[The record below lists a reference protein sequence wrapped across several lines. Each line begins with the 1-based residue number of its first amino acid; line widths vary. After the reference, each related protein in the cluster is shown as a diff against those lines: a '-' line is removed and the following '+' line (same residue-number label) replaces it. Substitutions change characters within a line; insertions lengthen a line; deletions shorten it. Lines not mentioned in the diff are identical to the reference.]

1 MKLAWFLA
9 GCLTVCAG
17 MAQAQALNLRSGD
30 HPTFSRVT
38 IPLPQGQTWRA
49 TRTATGVTVTLPGFS
64 RGFSTRDVFS
74 RMRRTRVDAIDTNDD
89 TLTLRVICEC
99 DATAFVSGPLLV
111 IDVADA
117 GTQLAGPMI
126 DVGPSTIRPT
136 AATRQAAS
144 AQPRSTLPW
153 IGGDS
158 PFATVAPV
166 TGALAAPQ
174 ETVGS
179 PDSSELLS
187 EIQANLVR
195 QVANAASAG
204 LLESTGGLPTPQPT
218 VPLPTE
224 PEPLDLPDI
233 VKSSSLNVRITSS
246 MDFPEGLS
254 NLARDAGA
262 AGLACPAEGLF
273 SIADWGDDTGFSAQI
288 GPARDALMDA
298 RDQLRPDAVEKLA
311 KLYLYFGFGAEAL
324 AVLRLDPHVLSNL
337 PELTALAH
345 IFEHGTVGRGNPLA
359 DYTDCPSNAALWAT
373 ISLQQ
378 IPSGTLIDTNAALR
392 AVNTLPKHLR
402 QIAAPLLSAQLLKYG
417 DAQAAAG
424 AMRSIERLPDP
435 LTPKAVLAQADLAID
450 AGEPAT
456 QMLQDV
462 VDTNSQQ
469 SPEALVKLVNATLA
483 KDEPL
488 SYETATLVEAYAQEL
503 RGTEMGSALRR
514 TQVIALSQSQH
525 FDEAFKSLHALE
537 PSLSPDKATDLRKT
551 VIEHLGTKADDL
563 TFLEHVFTQ
572 DTVAVAALPKNTKL
586 MIASRLMDLGF
597 GAQVQGII
605 RTIPDAPRD
614 DARQIL
620 AARAALQLRQPFQ
633 AQAALIGINT
643 PDAALLLAQAKE
655 MAGEYREAF
664 DLFTQ
669 SNSGEAAKQA
679 AWLSDDWQ
687 SLTPRDASG
696 FAGAVSLLQPVDQ
709 PDDPTI
715 GQLGRADLALEES
728 AAARATLEQLLAD
741 PDVQVSTDF

>member
-1 MKLAWFLA
+1 MKRAWFLA
-9 GCLTVCAG
+9 TCLTVCAG
-17 MAQAQALNLRSGD
+17 TAQAQALNLRSGD
-30 HPTFSRVT
+30 HPTFSRITV
-38 IPLPQGQTWRA
+38 PLPQGQTWRA
-49 TRTATGVTVTLPGFS
+49 TRTPTGVTITLPGFS
-64 RGFSTRDVFS
+64 RGFTTDDVFA
-74 RMRRTRVDAIDTNDD
+74 RMRQTRVSAIDTSED
-89 TLTLRVICEC
+89 TLTLRVICDC
-99 DATAFVSGPLLV
+99 DATAFLSGPLLV

-117 GTQLAGPMI
+117 GTRLAGPMI
-126 DVGPSTIRPT
+126 DAGPPTTRPS
-136 AATRQAAS
+136 AATRQATS
-144 AQPRSTLPW
+144 ARPRSTLPW
-153 IGGDS
+153 IGSDS
-158 PFATVAPV
+158 PFATLAPASP
-166 TGALAAPQ
+166 ALAAPQ
-174 ETVGS
+174 TAVVS
-179 PDSSELLS
+179 PDNSELLS
-187 EIQANLVR
+187 EIQDNLVR

-204 LLESTGGLPTPQPT
+204 LLESTGALPTPAPT
-218 VPLPTE
+218 AAPPAEL
-224 PEPLDLPDI
+224 EPLDLPDVI
-233 VKSSSLNVRITSS
+233 KSSSLNVRITSS

-262 AGLACPAEGLF
+262 AGLACPADGLF

-324 AVLRLDPHVLSNL
+324 AVLRLDPQAQAKL
-337 PELTALAH
+337 PELTAIAT

-378 IPSGTLIDTNAALR
+378 IPAGTLVNTNAALR
-392 AVNTLPKHLR
+392 AVNNLPKHLR
-402 QIAAPLLSAQLLKYG
+402 QIVAPLLSAQLLKYG
-417 DAQAAAG
+417 DAEGAAG
-424 AMRSIERLPDP
+424 AMRSIERLADP

-525 FDEAFKSLHALE
+525 FDEAFKSLKELE
-537 PSLSPDKATDLRKT
+537 PSLSPASNTDLRTT
-551 VIEHLGTKADDL
+551 VIEHLGAKADDL
-563 TFLEHVFTQ
+563 TFLEHIFTQ
-572 DTVAVAALPKNTKL
+572 DSIAIAELPKNTKL
-586 MIASRLMDLGF
+586 TVATRLMGLGF
-597 GAQVQGII
+597 GAQVQEII
-605 RTIPDAPRD
+605 RTIPDAPRHA
-614 DARQIL
+614 ARQIL

-633 AQAALIGINT
+633 AQAALIGIDT

-669 SNSGEAAKQA
+669 SNSTEAAKQA

-687 SLTPRDASG
+687 NLTPRDASG
-696 FAGAVSLLQPVDQ
+696 FAAAVSLLRPVDE
-709 PDDPTI
+709 PDDPAI

-728 AAARATLEQLLAD
+728 AAARSTLEQLLDD

>member
-1 MKLAWFLA
+1 MKLAWVLA
-9 GCLTVCAG
+9 SCLTVCAG
-17 MAQAQALNLRSGD
+17 MTQAQALDLRSGD

-38 IPLPQGQTWRA
+38 VPLPTGQTWRA
-49 TRTATGVTVTLPGFS
+49 TRTSTGVTVTLPGFS
-64 RGFSTRDVFS
+64 QGFNTEGVFL
-74 RMRRTRVDAIDTNDD
+74 RMRQTRVDAIDTSDD
-89 TLTLRVICEC
+89 SLTLRVICDC

-111 IDVADA
+111 IDVADR
-117 GTQLAGPMI
+117 GTQLAGPKI
-126 DVGPSTIRPT
+126 DATPSISRPT
-136 AATRQAAS
+136 AATRQPDS
-144 AQPRSTLPW
+144 AKPRSSLPW
-153 IGGDS
+153 IGGAS
-158 PFATVAPV
+158 PFA
-166 TGALAAPQ
+166 ALADATLDAAAPQ
-174 ETVGS
+174 VPSVS
-179 PDSSELLS
+179 PDNSELLA
-187 EIQANLVR
+187 EIQENLVR

-204 LLESTGGLPTPQPT
+204 LLESARTLPAPTPTAAP
-218 VPLPTE
+218 PAAL
-224 PEPLDLPDI
+224 EPLDLPNI
-233 VKSSSLNVRITSS
+233 IKSSSLNVRITSS

-262 AGLACPAEGLF
+262 AGLACPADGLF
-273 SIADWGDDTGFSAQI
+273 SIADWGTDTGFSAQI
-288 GPARDALMDA
+288 GPARNSLMDA
-298 RDQLRPDAVEKLA
+298 RDQLRPGAVETLA

-324 AVLRLDPHVLSNL
+324 GVLRLDPQVQSQL
-337 PELTALAH
+337 PELTALAR
-345 IFEHGTVGRGNPLA
+345 IFEHGNVGRGNPLA
-359 DYTDCPSNAALWAT
+359 GYTDCPSDAALWAT

-378 IPSGTLIDTNAALR
+378 IPAGTLIDTNAALR
-392 AVNTLPKHLR
+392 AVNNLPKHLR

-424 AMRSIERLPDP
+424 AMRSVERLPDP

-514 TQVIALSQSQH
+514 TQVVALSQSQH
-525 FDEAFKSLHALE
+525 FDEAFKSLHELE
-537 PSLSPDKATDLRKT
+537 PSLSPDSSTDLRKT
-551 VIEHLGTKADDL
+551 VIEHLGAKADDL
-563 TFLEHVFTQ
+563 TFLEHIFAQ
-572 DTVAVAALPKNTKL
+572 DSKAISALPKNTKL

-597 GAQVQGII
+597 GAQVQDII
-605 RTIPDAPRD
+605 RTIPDAPRHE
-614 DARQIL
+614 ARQII

-633 AQAALIGINT
+633 AQAALIGIDT

-669 SNSGEAAKQA
+669 SNSAEAAKQA

-687 SLTPRDASG
+687 NLTPRDASG
-696 FAGAVSLLQPVDQ
+696 FAAAASLLQPVDQ
-709 PDDPTI
+709 PEDPNI
-715 GQLGRADLALEES
+715 GQLGRADLALEQS
-728 AAARATLEQLLAD
+728 AAARSALEQLLTD